1 MTRLRSITPSEDDVQ
16 ATIVEAL
23 RLLGYVVLVT
33 SRRRKRCRVCGA
45 FSSGGD
51 GCDRGIPDL
60 LVSLG
65 DGRWLGL
72 EVKGPKTRL
81 SPEQRGLQ
89 AAGRIIV
96 VRSVKDALQ
105 AVSQTCPASPA
116 GRAIMLDG

>member
-60 LVSLG
+60 LVSL
-65 DGRWLGL
+65 DDARWLGM
-72 EVKGPKTRL
+72 EVKGPRTRV
-81 SPEQRGLQ
+81 SPEQRSL
-89 AAGRIIV
+89 AADGRIRI
-96 VRSVKDALQ
+96 VRSVEDALA
-105 AVSQTCPASPA
+105 AVRGA
-116 GRAIMLDG
+116 ME